1 MCWNRLKNLYESNN
15 NARRLMLGNHLYN
28 INIGEGAN
36 TEKFFLRVKNMHIQI
51 GGIDGIMKDEDVV
64 LIVLNALPLVLKVL
78 CRMSLPLCPRMNYCP
93 LINFPKN
100 YYKTITEGPFEGR
113 NVGRTKS

>member
-1 MCWNRLKNLYESNN
+1 M
-15 NARRLMLGNHLYN
+15 
-28 INIGEGAN
+28 GEGAN
-36 TEKFFLRVKNMHIQI
+36 MEKFFLGMKNLQIQI

-64 LIVLNALPLVLKVL
+64 LIVLKALPLVLKVL

-100 YYKTITEGPFEGR
+100 YYKKITKGHFERR
-113 NVGRTKS
+113 NVRRTKS

>member
-1 MCWNRLKNLYESNN
+1 M
-15 NARRLMLGNHLYN
+15 
-28 INIGEGAN
+28 GEGTN
-36 TEKFFLRVKNMHIQI
+36 MEKFFLGVKNLQIQI

-78 CRMSLPLCPRMNYCP
+78 CRMSLPLCLRMNYCP

-100 YYKTITEGPFEGR
+100 YYKKITEGHFEGR
-113 NVGRTKS
+113 NVRRTKS